1 MHFLNDSQYDVI
13 HINAG
18 GLSVVLLCSVIGK
31 LKGKGAKVIAHSHSS
46 MRRRG
51 LHDLSTR
58 MLKPLLTLFGD
69 CFLACSTSAAEH
81 MFSRGVIKKISAI
94 S

>member
-1 MHFLNDSQYDVI
+1 MTANMMLFTLTQ
-13 HINAG
+13 G